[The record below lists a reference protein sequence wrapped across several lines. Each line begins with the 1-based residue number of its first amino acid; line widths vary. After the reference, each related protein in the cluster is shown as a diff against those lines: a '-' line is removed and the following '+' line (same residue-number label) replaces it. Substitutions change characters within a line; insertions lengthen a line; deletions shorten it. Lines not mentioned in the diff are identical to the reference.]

1 MNGTNMTALFAVAT
15 IFIAGAGA
23 VSPRSAIVDVP
34 NVTAGRVQT
43 TLTRGDTATFRI
55 DIDPWRATTY
65 MLGAGNMIEFPAG
78 SVCDPEKSSYGAAEW
93 DKPCA
98 AARRPITATVRAWLD
113 SAGHPRVDFTPAIR
127 FVPSV
132 LPTGWVMLT
141 LTDARAAGDSTMT
154 ILSCAQ
160 SGQACVSEASGD
172 STMTTHRN
180 AAAGQMTRRIKH
192 FSGYMVGAGMTSR

>member
-15 IFIAGAGA
+15 IFMAGAGA

-34 NVTAGRVQT
+34 NVTAGHVRT
-43 TLTRGDTATFRI
+43 TLTRGDTATFKI
-55 DIDPWRATTY
+55 DIDPWRSTTY

-78 SVCDPEKSSYGAAEW
+78 SVCDPDKSSYGAGEW

-113 SAGHPRVDFTPAIR
+113 SAGHPRLDFDPDIR

-141 LTDARAAGDSTMT
+141 LADARAVGDTT
-154 ILSCAQ
+154 LDILSCAKPDQ
-160 SGQACVSEASGD
+160 SCTSEAGND

-180 AAAGQMTRRIKH
+180 AAAGQITRRIKH
-192 FSGYMVGAGMTSR
+192 FSGYMVGAGTMRR